1 MNKIPLSGFCLL
13 LKSRHK
19 HLFRIMRITY
29 MLLFAAIFCL
39 HAEHAISQ
47 KITLQGD
54 NLSVKDYLNTIEKQT
69 EYLFIYDA
77 GVNVNK
83 KISVN
88 MVGKSIKEVLDN
100 FSALLGL
107 SYSQKG
113 SYIVLSSHK
122 VKETSALLVDRQ
134 KKIITGVVTD
144 EMGEP
149 IIGANVIEK
158 GTTNGII
165 TDIDGK
171 FTLEVALGAVVQ
183 VSYIGYNT
191 QEVKIG
197 NQSALA
203 IRLVE
208 DTQALSEVVVVGY
221 GVQRKVTTT
230 GAVTKLE
237 GDEINKMTV
246 VNATKALQGLSP
258 GITVVDRGG
267 APGSDDPEIYLRGVG
282 TTGNAKP
289 LVLVD
294 GIEMSLSQIPS
305 SEIENISVLKD
316 AASAS
321 IYGSRAAHGVIL
333 VTTKRGK
340 EGKVKL
346 SYDGT
351 IGFQDRAV
359 KAEQVSAREYMT
371 MVNEALVNS
380 GGSIQYSEDDIL
392 ATERGDDPYNHSYLN
407 WGNEVYKPT
416 YITQHTLNLTGGS
429 EVGRYLVSFDYLDQP
444 GLIEN
449 TEYQRYSY
457 RVNTD
462 LNIGKMLK
470 VSSDVTYRHI
480 DRLWPESLGSV
491 QYEVWSMQPTSP
503 VKYENGDYRLDKQ
516 NRNAISLMDMDVVGE
531 DRYNKDVV
539 YGQVKA
545 DFEPIKDLVFTGM
558 ASLNGSWDRRKIH
571 YKNYKYYNEAGE
583 LVTQRNNPNSVKDS
597 RNNSYQMTLRFL
609 ANYKKRFGDDHDLAL
624 LYGMEQ
630 ISYRNYYSM
639 AQRKDLISDALPD
652 VSLGSAGSQ
661 FAEGYPT
668 KWGINSFF
676 GRVNYGFKDKYL
688 FEANIRTDGSSRFAK
703 GHKWGVFPS
712 FSAAWRISEEGFV
725 KNLGFVDNLKLRA
738 SWGQTGNERIDAF
751 MYLPQYNTSNVV
763 MNGSL
768 VSAVYQKKMANPD
781 VTWETVEQTNIGL
794 DFGFLNNTIYG
805 ELDWYSKDT
814 KDILLAL
821 GIPHFIGLDAP
832 EQNAGV
838 VRNSGIEAMAG
849 FRKTFGE
856 FTFNTSFNLAYNKN
870 EWVDRG
876 GDDKNISGYNIQTIG
891 SPLNAFYIYQADGLI
906 ANEQELE
913 EYRAKYKSDPR
924 GMSDLHAGD
933 VKLVDTN
940 NDGTIDPD
948 DRQIFASNIP
958 KFTYGWNISGEY
970 KGFDLSLL
978 FQGSSGANR
987 MMYGEWIEGPSYEAF
1002 TDIHFRDRWTEENR
1016 NGNAEMPRLEAANN
1030 RNASTYNSFFLKKTN
1045 YLRLKNAQLGYTF
1058 SKGIT
1063 DKLGI
1068 TKLRLYVSGS
1078 NLLTFSSLY
1087 QGLDPEGKSDRIND
1101 FPPLKIVNF
1110 GVNIIF

>member
-39 HAEHAISQ
+39 HAENAISQ

-54 NLSVKDYLNTIEKQT
+54 NLSLKDYLNTIEKQT
-69 EYLFIYDA
+69 DYLFIYDA

-83 KISVN
+83 RISVN

-100 FSALLGL
+100 LSTQLGL
-107 SYSQKG
+107 NYSQKG
-113 SYIVLSSHK
+113 SYIVLSSYK
-122 VKETSALLVDRQ
+122 AKETSAPVIAQQ
-134 KKIITGVVTD
+134 KKTITGVVTD
-144 EMGEP
+144 DLGEP

-171 FTLEVALGAVVQ
+171 FTLEVAPGAVVQ

-191 QEVKIG
+191 QEVKVG
-197 NQSALA
+197 NQSTLA
-203 IRLVE
+203 IQLVE

-359 KAEQVSAREYMT
+359 RAEQVSAREYMT

-380 GGSIQYSEDDIL
+380 GGSIKYSEDDIL

-407 WGNEVYKPT
+407 WANEVYKPT

-444 GLIEN
+444 GL
-449 TEYQRYSY
+449 
-457 RVNTD
+457 VKNTD

-470 VSSDVTYRHI
+470 VSSDVTYRHV

-491 QYEVWSMQPTSP
+491 QYDVWSMQPTSP
-503 VKYENGDYRLDKQ
+503 VRYENGDYRLDKQ
-516 NRNAISLMDMDVVGE
+516 NRNAISLMDLDVVGE
-531 DRYNKDVV
+531 DRYNMDVV

-609 ANYKKRFGDDHDLAL
+609 ANYKKRFGDNHDLAL

-712 FSAAWRISEEGFV
+712 FSAAWRISEEGFM

-838 VRNSGIEAMAG
+838 VRNSGVEAMVG

-870 EWVDRG
+870 EWIDRG

-1002 TDIHFRDRWTEENR
+1002 TGVHFRDRWTEENQ

-1063 DKLGI
+1063 DKLRI